1 MGKTLDQRIADR
13 VRRSDSVQRGA
24 QRAAFLAQKDEIA
37 QALAAGW
44 SVKDI
49 WRTLSEEGRIRVGYQ
64 AFCEYVNRWI
74 REPTPAPAPSGTP
87 NTSVASRP
95 DGHPRTKPIT
105 GFTLN
110 PQPKK
115 EDLL

>member
-1 MGKTLDQRIADR
+1 MVKPLADRIAAR
-13 VRRSDSVQRGA
+13 LGPATGAGRGV
-24 QRAAFLAQKDEIA
+24 QRAAFLAQKNEIA

-49 WRTLSEEGRIRVGYQ
+49 WRTLSDEGRIRVGYQ

-74 REPTPAPAPSGTP
+74 REPVVPPAPSVAP
-87 NTSVASRP
+87 NPSAGYRP
-95 DGHPRTKPIT
+95 DGHSRPKPTT

-115 EDLL
+115 EDLV

>member
-13 VRRSDSVQRGA
+13 VRRSDSVKRGA
-24 QRAAFLAQKDEIA
+24 QRAAFLAQKEEIA
-37 QALAAGW
+37 EALAAGW

-74 REPTPAPAPSGTP
+74 REPTPPPAPSVAL
-87 NTSVASRP
+87 NTSTGSRP
-95 DGHPRTKPIT
+95 DGHPRPKPTT

-115 EDLL
+115 EDLV